1 MKTLKEKLSQ
11 VVFYDVLAIVIAIA
25 LPIALKNG
33 WACVPGVT
41 IAMFLSYQAV
51 VYYKTIKSNNYIVI
65 NATCVKKARGNVG
78 AMTYSEKCYFQP
90 DKSENVHGII
100 ELQIATE
107 NSALVN
113 SNKFRK
119 KKKRQGNEVLTG
131 DICELVFEKPKN
143 YSDGGPSVFVDN
155 KVENVSTNLI
165 NTKVKISACF
175 NTDFYNFFI
184 DKDYTNYWEI
194 RYALNNFVL
203 PPEFDGSTAIA
214 YPVINRNSL
223 NQESTS
229 TYDATQFSSA
239 NRS

>member
-11 VVFYDVLAIVIAIA
+11 LIFYDVLSIIIAIA

-41 IAMFLSYQAV
+41 IAMFLSYEV
-51 VYYKTIKSNNYIVI
+51 IMYYKTIKSNNYIVI

-107 NSALVN
+107 NNALVN

-119 KKKRQGNEVLTG
+119 KKKRRGNEILTG

-143 YSDGGPSVFVDN
+143 YSDIEQKDA
-155 KVENVSTNLI
+155 I
-165 NTKVKISACF
+165 
-175 NTDFYNFFI
+175 
-184 DKDYTNYWEI
+184 DYTNVNFI
-194 RYALNNFVL
+194 ALSVIGAAVSSSS
-203 PPEFDGSTAIA
+203 ETAEE
-214 YPVINRNSL
+214 
-223 NQESTS
+223 ESKTI
-229 TYDATQFSSA
+229 SSENKENA
-239 NRS
+239 